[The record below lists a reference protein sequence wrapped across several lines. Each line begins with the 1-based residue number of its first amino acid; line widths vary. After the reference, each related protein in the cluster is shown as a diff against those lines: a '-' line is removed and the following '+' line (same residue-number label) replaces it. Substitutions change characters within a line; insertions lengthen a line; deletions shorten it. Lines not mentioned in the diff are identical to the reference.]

1 MEREEIVRE
10 IIQTK
15 LDIRGLIDV
24 IEEVRIYSVGGREL
38 QDKVLDILYDGLEE
52 EYELYSNIRRYER

>member
-24 IEEVRIYSVGGREL
+24 IEEVRIYSVRGNEL

-52 EYELYSNIRRYER
+52 EYE